1 MKKTQLIKTLALGL
15 GLLTAAAQA
24 QNYVIGTGGQSGTYY
39 PLGGALAKVWNEN
52 IDGFNMKVEATRAS
66 VENSIKVDKGEQLV
80 GIAMG
85 DTVQKAFQGDKPFK
99 GKLNLEVLF
108 ALYPNVVQIVVPK
121 DSPIKSVADL
131 KGKKVSLGAAGSGTR
146 VSAVTILASL
156 GIAEADMDAQSL
168 DYSTTADAIANGQI
182 DAGFITSSLG
192 VGAITEL
199 ALSRDIRILSFT
211 SDEIA
216 KVSEAIPAYQELDA
230 PADIYNNVPAF
241 KAPAVWNVLIVN
253 KGIDEE
259 LAYQMTKAAYEN
271 MDSVQ
276 QTVKVTT
283 ATTPANATKLA
294 GVPLNAGAKRYLDE
308 VK

>member
-1 MKKTQLIKTLALGL
+1 MKKTSLIKTFALGL
-15 GLLTAAAQA
+15 ALLSATAQA

-52 IDGFNMKVEATRAS
+52 IADFSMKVEATRAS
-66 VENSIKVDKGEQLV
+66 VENSIKVDKGDQLV

-85 DTVQKAFQGDKPFK
+85 DTVQKAYQGKEPFK
-99 GKLNLEVLF
+99 GKLNLNVLF

-121 DSPIKSVADL
+121 DSAIQSVVDL

-146 VSAVTILASL
+146 VSAVTILAAL

-168 DYSTTADAIANGQI
+168 DYSTTANAIANGQI

-199 ALSRDIRILSFT
+199 ALSRDVKILSFT
-211 SDEIA
+211 DEEIA
-216 KVSEAIPAYQELDA
+216 KVSEVIPAYQAIDA
-230 PADIYNNVPAF
+230 EADIYNNVPAF

-253 KGIDEE
+253 ENMDEE
-259 LAYQMTKAAYEN
+259 LAYQMTKTAYEHI
-271 MDSVQ
+271 DSIQ
-276 QTVKVTT
+276 KTVKVTT
-283 ATTPANATKLA
+283 ATTPANATKLSD
-294 GVPLNAGAKRYLDE
+294 VPLHPGALRYLNE